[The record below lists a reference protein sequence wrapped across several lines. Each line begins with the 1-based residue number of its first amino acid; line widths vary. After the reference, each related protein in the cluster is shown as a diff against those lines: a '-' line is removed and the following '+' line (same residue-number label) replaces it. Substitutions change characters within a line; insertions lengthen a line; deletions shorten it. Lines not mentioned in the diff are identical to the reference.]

1 MCTCQYLCIH
11 QYVTFSMYT
20 HKKVAFFST
29 VQFSIPIII
38 YAVNFSITV
47 QFTATKHKRAT
58 VSFWSLVLTDSSKGH
73 CVAVNLSDSGL
84 LVCPHVLTACV
95 RNCVVY

>member
-1 MCTCQYLCIH
+1 
-11 QYVTFSMYT
+11 MYT
-20 HKKVAFFST
+20 HKGVAFFST

-58 VSFWSLVLTDSSKGH
+58 VSFWSFVLTDSSKGH
-73 CVAVNLSDSGL
+73 CAAVNLSDSGL

-95 RNCVVY
+95 RKCVVY